1 MTILILLLMP
11 LLGDCQTNVWVE
23 GDNVCMTKEKAIH
36 FLEIEDSL
44 SFFKQNLNQCDIL
57 LKDCQV
63 SLGKGGDAVNK
74 LMQERDLYARKVNE
88 LQESVGIFKDKNIIL
103 SSQVESLAIKTKE
116 LEKNR
121 KKIKVQRDILIG
133 VGSATVIMAVVSII
147 IAAI

>member
-1 MTILILLLMP
+1 
-11 LLGDCQTNVWVE
+11 
-23 GDNVCMTKEKAIH
+23 MTKEKAIH

-44 SFFKQNLNQCDIL
+44 SFFKQKLNQCDIL

-63 SLGKGGDAVNK
+63 SLGKGGDAVKK
-74 LMQERDLYARKVNE
+74 LMQERDLHARKVNE
-88 LQESVGIFKDKNIIL
+88 LQESIGIFKDKNIIL

-116 LEKNR
+116 LETKH